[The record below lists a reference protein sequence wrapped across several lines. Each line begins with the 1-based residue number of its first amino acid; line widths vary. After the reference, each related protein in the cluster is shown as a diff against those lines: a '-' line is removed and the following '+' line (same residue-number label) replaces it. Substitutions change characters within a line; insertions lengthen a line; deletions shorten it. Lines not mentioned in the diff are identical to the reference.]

1 MSPGHALWTI
11 LMWRWLT
18 MRSLL
23 GILGS
28 AILAILVLVLNLA
41 FYAALTAVVIYI
53 VLWLLQQ
60 FGVLMLLGVV
70 VA

>member
-1 MSPGHALWTI
+1 
-11 LMWRWLT
+11 MWRWLT